1 MHSIHRIF
9 VRYFF
14 YKEVHEN
21 EKKENGLISI
31 DNFFFFF
38 CRMFNS
44 IDGQQAIKTKDDL
57 MVLIEQMEND
67 VLTQWSKDVQETI
80 HASTSK
86 NLLMKTEKGLVAT
99 NFDQNVSI
107 YLFLTLHLVKST
119 VYSNTHNV
127 IRIRCYHE
135 AM

>member
-1 MHSIHRIF
+1 
-9 VRYFF
+9 
-14 YKEVHEN
+14 
-21 EKKENGLISI
+21 
-31 DNFFFFF
+31 
-38 CRMFNS
+38 MFNS

-107 YLFLTLHLVKST
+107 HLSLSHTPSCQIHCVFKYT
-119 VYSNTHNV
+119 
-127 IRIRCYHE
+127 
-135 AM
+135 